1 MPLPVPSSS
10 SLLWLLKLKLTLIST
25 ALHLINSNSSM
36 LLPSPKDMAI
46 NLRVMDNLSRA
57 IMPHLS
63 IRMALLAAEAHPTL
77 KAIRLLTNM
86 LLSLTVTRA
95 ELILK
100 LHPASNGKSDLLND
114 PAMSL
119 LSIKLPSIPTG
130 NTRVSQTR
138 KLSPPAHST
147 SLVTLTLKAASSLSR
162 NLTILLPSSV
172 SSRASSPVFT
182 P

>member
-36 LLPSPKDMAI
+36 LHPSLKDMAI
-46 NLRVMDNLSRA
+46 LSRA
-57 IMPHLS
+57 MVPHLS
-63 IRMALLAAEAHPTL
+63 IRRALLAEEAHPTL
-77 KAIRLLTNM
+77 KAIKLLTNM

-172 SSRASSPVFT
+172 SSRASSPVST

>member
-1 MPLPVPSSS
+1 MPLPVLSSS

-36 LLPSPKDMAI
+36 LLPSPKDMAN

-86 LLSLTVTRA
+86 LLSLTATRA
-95 ELILK
+95 DLNLK
-100 LHPASNGKSDLLND
+100 LLKASDGNADLLSD
-114 PAMSL
+114 PVISL
-119 LSIKLPSIPTG
+119 PPISSIPTG
-130 NTRVSQTR
+130 VTRVSQTR

-147 SLVTLTLKAASSLSR
+147 SLVTLTLKAALSLSR